1 MAIVTDSPVVRIE
14 FSVTD
19 EAGEFR
25 DAITL
30 PFDEYLHYTQKD
42 IDAIADQRHADWK
55 AFVAAQSAKTDG
67 S

>member
-30 PFDEYLHYTQKD
+30 PFDEYRTTRRRTLTPLPT
-42 IDAIADQRHADWK
+42 
-55 AFVAAQSAKTDG
+55 SATRTGKPL
-67 S
+67 